1 MTQFRSMSKGGT
13 AALRVQ
19 SAFGGPPLFFWRGLF
34 FFWLPLGFLP
44 NRALVNSERAHQT
57 VVGMS

>member
-34 FFWLPLGFLP
+34 FLDTRWSIASARTLHHLLRPL
-44 NRALVNSERAHQT
+44 
-57 VVGMS
+57 

>member
-13 AALRVQ
+13 VALRIQ

-34 FFWLPLGFLP
+34 LDMRWSIVSAHTPHHLLRPL
-44 NRALVNSERAHQT
+44 
-57 VVGMS
+57 